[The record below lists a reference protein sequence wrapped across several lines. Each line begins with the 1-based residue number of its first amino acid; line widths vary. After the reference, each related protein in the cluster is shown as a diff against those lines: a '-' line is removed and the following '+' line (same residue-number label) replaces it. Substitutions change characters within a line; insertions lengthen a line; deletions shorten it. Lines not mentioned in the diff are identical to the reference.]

1 MCLIQIGSGS
11 ASLDTYIEDGFS
23 NFIIKKKL
31 KKNIYIIEA
40 NSIHIDNLKKFY
52 SKYKNIKIFNL
63 AISPD
68 NTFLKKMVFFY
79 CLNDAPNYQIFSNSK
94 SFVTKHFP
102 NGEIKKKTVEC
113 LRISEF
119 LEKNNIKNID
129 YLSID
134 IEGMDYDVLIN
145 LNLNKFKIKNISF
158 EHLHLSFFEKIKI
171 VYKLIKHDYYFSGM
185 GFDLRKSDWMFK
197 KRYNLNKLKTYLL
210 PITPRRIWKRYDF
223 SSLKKNPRSV

>member
-11 ASLDTYIEDGFS
+11 ASLDTQIEDGFS
-23 NFIIKKKL
+23 NFIVKKKIKKK
-31 KKNIYIIEA
+31 IYIIEA

-52 SKYKNIKIFNL
+52 SNYKNIKIFNL
-63 AISPD
+63 AISSD

-102 NGEIKKKTVEC
+102 NGEIKKKNVEC

-145 LNLNKFKIKNISF
+145 LNLKKFQIKNISF
-158 EHLHLSFFEKIKI
+158 EHLHLTFWQKIKI
-171 VYKLIKHDYYFSGM
+171 VTKLINNGYSFSGM
-185 GFDLRKSDWMFK
+185 GFDVRKSDWMFTKNYKYK
-197 KRYNLNKLKTYLL
+197 KLQTFLL
-210 PITPRRIWKRYDF
+210 PITPRRVWKRYQF
-223 SSLKKNPRSV
+223 SILK